1 MPVCAVYLQE
11 TKLIRETLM
20 RLLLVE
26 DDRMLADGI
35 KQGLATAGYVVD
47 AVGSAEEALD
57 ALTSD
62 EFDAA
67 IIDIGLP
74 NMDGMELTQRLR
86 QRGQD
91 MPVLMLTARDAL
103 QDRVQGLDAG
113 ADDYMVKPFD
123 LPELLARL
131 RALPSPGTDTGA
143 GAGTGTGT
151 AR

>member
-1 MPVCAVYLQE
+1 
-11 TKLIRETLM
+11 M

-35 KQGLATAGYVVD
+35 KQGLATAGYMVD

-86 QRGQD
+86 QRGQ
-91 MPVLMLTARDAL
+91 
-103 QDRVQGLDAG
+103 
-113 ADDYMVKPFD
+113 
-123 LPELLARL
+123 
-131 RALPSPGTDTGA
+131 
-143 GAGTGTGT
+143 
-151 AR
+151 

>member
-1 MPVCAVYLQE
+1 
-11 TKLIRETLM
+11 M

-131 RALPSPGTDTGA
+131 RALLRRPPTKRPPCCS
-143 GAGTGTGT
+143 T
-151 AR
+151 AN